1 MVVDVGIGR
10 VIRDHQARI
19 NSIDFSK
26 DGELLLS
33 SGDDER
39 VYIYSCQHGTQVQ
52 ASQCRKYGVES
63 ARFTHD
69 PYSIIAASRNDFDHG
84 IRYLSLHDNRYLR
97 FFKGHTD
104 RVVALEMSPKEDT
117 FASASADDTV
127 RLWDL
132 RTTDCTGVIRF
143 AGGRRAAIAFDLQG
157 MVFAAS
163 GGGGQTKM
171 YDVRAYEKGPFATF
185 APDAGG
191 PIDFSSVKFSH
202 DGKLMLLGTTQ
213 GRAPRAPWKTAA
225 PEASLVGRLALPRAP
240 RAPAQAQGRLPPRP
254 PASAAGAPGLALCS
268 TPALCG
274 TQVLLLDAFSG
285 ELERV
290 FSGHDNSRQ
299 LPLEPCFGPDAEY
312 VLSGSEDGTVW
323 RWRTATG
330 EALPPLQGHTG
341 PVGALKVN
349 PTRMLLASACSALCL
364 WLPQP
369 PQQQLQ
375 QHMQQQHPTGMMG

>member
-143 AGGRRAAIAFDLQG
+143 AGWYVSMRMIR
-157 MVFAAS
+157 S
-163 GGGGQTKM
+163 
-171 YDVRAYEKGPFATF
+171 
-185 APDAGG
+185 
-191 PIDFSSVKFSH
+191 FS
-202 DGKLMLLGTTQ
+202 L
-213 GRAPRAPWKTAA
+213 R
-225 PEASLVGRLALPRAP
+225 
-240 RAPAQAQGRLPPRP
+240 
-254 PASAAGAPGLALCS
+254 
-268 TPALCG
+268 
-274 TQVLLLDAFSG
+274 
-285 ELERV
+285 
-290 FSGHDNSRQ
+290 
-299 LPLEPCFGPDAEY
+299 
-312 VLSGSEDGTVW
+312 
-323 RWRTATG
+323 
-330 EALPPLQGHTG
+330 
-341 PVGALKVN
+341 
-349 PTRMLLASACSALCL
+349 
-364 WLPQP
+364 
-369 PQQQLQ
+369 
-375 QHMQQQHPTGMMG
+375 

>member
-1 MVVDVGIGR
+1 MFRLYPCNGTISTIYHPQPDPQQPHAAGRAPTLKSAGGGGHAAMVVDVGIGR

-19 NSIDFSK
+19 NSVDFSK

-33 SGDDER
+33 SGDDQH

-52 ASQCRKYGVES
+52 TSQCRKYGVES

-69 PYSIIAASRNDFDHG
+69 PFSIIAASRNDYDHG
-84 IRYLSLHDNRYLR
+84 IRYLSLHDNRYMR

-171 YDVRAYEKGPFATF
+171 YDVRAYDKGPFATF
-185 APDAGG
+185 TPDMGG

-213 GRAPRAPWKTAA
+213 GTVPRHVENGR
-225 PEASLVGRLALPRAP
+225 PEAS
-240 RAPAQAQGRLPPRP
+240 
-254 PASAAGAPGLALCS
+254 
-268 TPALCG
+268 
-274 TQVLLLDAFSG
+274 
-285 ELERV
+285 
-290 FSGHDNSRQ
+290 
-299 LPLEPCFGPDAEY
+299 
-312 VLSGSEDGTVW
+312 
-323 RWRTATG
+323 ATS
-330 EALPPLQGHTG
+330 PSSSF
-341 PVGALKVN
+341 
-349 PTRMLLASACSALCL
+349 R
-364 WLPQP
+364 
-369 PQQQLQ
+369 
-375 QHMQQQHPTGMMG
+375 